1 MQQSIHPSNLVFL
14 DESGAKTDMTRLRG
28 RAPKGERVYDTAP
41 HGHWYTTTMISSIRY
56 DGTTACMTIE
66 GPTTT
71 DVFRAYVRH
80 ILVPTLRPGDMVI
93 LDNLSSHKNAAIL
106 ALIEKTGATAKFL
119 PAYSPDLNPIEKM
132 WSKIKEFLRAAKART
147 QEALEKAIAKALNK
161 ISAKDA
167 AGWFQSCRYTIT

>member
-1 MQQSIHPSNLVFL
+1 MQQSIHPAKLVFL

-41 HGHWYTTTMISSIRY
+41 HGHWCTTTMISSIRY

-93 LDNLSSHKNAAIL
+93 LDNLSSHKNADTL
-106 ALIEKTGATAKFL
+106 ALIEKTGATVKFL

-132 WSKIKEFLRAAKART
+132 WSKIKEFLR
-147 QEALEKAIAKALNK
+147 
-161 ISAKDA
+161 
-167 AGWFQSCRYTIT
+167 

>member
-1 MQQSIHPSNLVFL
+1 MQPSIHPAKLVFL

-28 RAPKGERVYDTAP
+28 RATRGKRVYDTAP
-41 HGHWYTTTMISSIRY
+41 HGHWCTTTMISSIRH

-93 LDNLSSHKNAAIL
+93 LDNLSSHKNADTL
-106 ALIEKTGATAKFL
+106 ALIEQTGATVKFL

-147 QEALEKAIAKALNK
+147 QEALEEAIANALNK
-161 ISAKDA
+161 ISARDA
-167 AGWFQSCRYTIT
+167 AGWFQSCGYTIT